1 MPRLESQ
8 PRSNP
13 QADAGKIGSGSRPN
27 SSLAQANAGADF
39 HLVPVDRDRLRAC
52 SSPGR
57 LIFVPLGVP
66 LLVWGY
72 LQYLYVGSYRLPR
85 AGGTAGMDVPPERI
99 ITQGPYRFTRNPMYL
114 GHLTFMLGL
123 TLTFWSWLAL
133 VIFTGRAYWF
143 HRRVLHDEA
152 RLEEIF
158 GAEYAAY
165 RAQVKRWIP
174 GLL

>member
-1 MPRLESQ
+1 
-8 PRSNP
+8 
-13 QADAGKIGSGSRPN
+13 
-27 SSLAQANAGADF
+27 
-39 HLVPVDRDRLRAC
+39 
-52 SSPGR
+52 
-57 LIFVPLGVP
+57 VP

-85 AGGTAGMDVPPERI
+85 AGGTAGMDLAPARI

-114 GHLTFMLGL
+114 GHLIFMLGV

-143 HRRVLHDEA
+143 DRRVLRDEV
-152 RLEEIF
+152 RLEKIF
-158 GAEYAAY
+158 GTEYAAY